1 MNSKESSL
9 PITLVLYLLLFVYGM
24 SFTMIGPLMPDF
36 LQRYGLKLAEGGTIV
51 SIQNVSGLAAIIF
64 CGLFGDRLN
73 KKGFI
78 AIGIGLFMITLLGIG
93 TAPSFGLLMAIFF
106 VFGIGTRIFDTL
118 SNALISDI
126 HGVKRSLYLNLLHT
140 FFGLGA
146 FLGPLFVFYLT
157 DSGVT
162 WNKTFLYLGFAAIVI
177 FVLFLAVLMTHGKKS
192 CTEKTKI
199 PEKSIGLVELFTRP
213 RMWILGLIIF
223 IHMGVQGVLN
233 TWMPLFADASTNSG
247 AFMSSFAL
255 SAFWIGII
263 LSRSLVSRLS
273 ERFGEIFMIRWGG
286 LLSLIVFIPALFL
299 GNALL
304 LTLGSGFLGLCIGF
318 TIPYVMSIG
327 CGWYPEKSAAVT
339 SMLLIFGYFSVALYP
354 WISGLLGDYFGLIA
368 AMILVIVSQLVLFV
382 ITWFL
387 PGRRLI

>member
-1 MNSKESSL
+1 MDKKESSM

-24 SFTMIGPLMPDF
+24 SFTMIGPLMPEL

-51 SIQNVSGLAAIIF
+51 SIQNISGLAAIIF
-64 CGLFGDRLN
+64 CGLYGDRLN

-93 TAPSFGLLMAIFF
+93 MAPSFGLLMAIFF

-126 HGVKRSLYLNLLHT
+126 HGEKRSLYLNLLHT
-140 FFGLGA
+140 FFGIGA

-157 DSGVT
+157 DSGVA
-162 WNKTFLYLGFAAIVI
+162 WNKTFLYLGFAAVVI
-177 FVLFLAVLMTHGKKS
+177 FVLFLAVLMTGGEKS
-192 CTEKTKI
+192 GGEETKI
-199 PEKSIGLVELFTRP
+199 PEKSIGLFALFSRP

-233 TWMPLFADASTNSG
+233 TWMPLFADSSRDSS

-286 LLSLIVFIPALFL
+286 CCP
-299 GNALL
+299 
-304 LTLGSGFLGLCIGF
+304 
-318 TIPYVMSIG
+318 
-327 CGWYPEKSAAVT
+327 
-339 SMLLIFGYFSVALYP
+339 
-354 WISGLLGDYFGLIA
+354 
-368 AMILVIVSQLVLFV
+368 
-382 ITWFL
+382 
-387 PGRRLI
+387 